1 MLNAEIFN
9 LKLSQ
14 TIPRKLHSQ
23 LIIKLFF
30 MELICFHLNKS
41 KKCLRL
47 KKYLALTN
55 QIVNQYFRMAHWP
68 NNLLKIIFVILTLQL
83 LNYKTKMHQ
92 QEVIKLNIQI
102 GFNSNHITNLIFNDY
117 YLPDMQQIKRKI
129 FKHQ

>member
-14 TIPRKLHSQ
+14 TIPSKPHSQ

-30 MELICFHLNKS
+30 MELIYFHLNKS

-55 QIVNQYFRMAHWP
+55 QIVN
-68 NNLLKIIFVILTLQL
+68 
-83 LNYKTKMHQ
+83 
-92 QEVIKLNIQI
+92 
-102 GFNSNHITNLIFNDY
+102 
-117 YLPDMQQIKRKI
+117 
-129 FKHQ
+129 